1 MCMVR
6 NEGCYG
12 KFLVEKLSKLKFEK
26 NENGTRQHEKKM
38 EWLCVSELPGLCLSL
53 SYC

>member
-12 KFLVEKLSKLKFEK
+12 KFLVGKLSKLKLEK
-26 NENGTRQHEKKM
+26 MRMGRDNMKKM